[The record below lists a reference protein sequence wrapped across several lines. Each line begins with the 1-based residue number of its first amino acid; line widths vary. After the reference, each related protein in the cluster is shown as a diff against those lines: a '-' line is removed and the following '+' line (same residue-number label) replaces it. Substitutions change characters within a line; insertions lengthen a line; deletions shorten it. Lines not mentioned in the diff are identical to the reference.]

1 MNFERTTDDLSRFR
15 QVEFATFQELRINI
29 NHKITLLKVQELCN
43 IHKLCITD
51 SPDFKCDGNLYGVGY
66 YSSD

>member
-1 MNFERTTDDLSRFR
+1 MHFGFKETLEKYLR
-15 QVEFATFQELRINI
+15 QVEFATFQEFRINT
-29 NHKITLLKVQELCN
+29 NHKLLKVQELCN